1 MLTRLESSQKSLIDT
16 SYSYR
21 ILISVD
27 IWIQINKLIKT
38 QKDKQLKLLQ
48 AQTNSSRDPL
58 KKY

>member
-1 MLTRLESSQKSLIDT
+1 MLTKLKSSQKSLIDT
-16 SYSYR
+16 SCSYR
-21 ILISVD
+21 ILISVN
-27 IWIQINKLIKT
+27 IWIQIRKLIKV